1 MSYAKLRN
9 DLLATRDTRQSALD
23 RFYNEG
29 HWPTLVT
36 LCLNIPGRDKNPE
49 GSAGLWQVACDRL
62 IPCLSPG
69 QVLLETSDLLGPW
82 LIAGCRVPA
91 VTTKRWSLEIEME
104 FPAGRLLDI
113 DVYGFTGKPLDRS
126 SLGIAQRSCLLCSGS
141 ARDCMRLGRHRPSE
155 LRDRVN
161 ELLRPFIAE

>member
-9 DLLATRDTRQSALD
+9 DLLATRDDRQSAIG
-23 RFYNEG
+23 RFYDEG

-36 LCLNIPGRDKNPE
+36 LCLNIPGRDKTPE
-49 GSAGLWQVACDRL
+49 GSAGLWQFACDRL

-69 QVLLETSDLLGPW
+69 QVLHETKDLLGPW

-91 VTTKRWSLEIEME
+91 VTIKRRALAIETE

-113 DVYGFTGKPLDRS
+113 DVYGFAGKPLDRS
-126 SLGIAQRSCLLCSGS
+126 SLGIAQRSCFLCSDS
-141 ARDCMRLGRHRPSE
+141 ARDCMRLGRHGPDE

-161 ELLRPFIAE
+161 ELLRPFITE